1 MARRTGLLMDWG
13 GVLTT
18 DVFASF
24 AAFCAAEGLD
34 PDAVKVAFATDP
46 RARELLVEFE
56 CGRLQNA
63 EFEQAFAP
71 VLGLADGDGLIAR
84 LFGGMSGNTALIDA
98 VAGFRDA
105 GVRTGLLSNS
115 WGADTYPAD
124 ALERL
129 FDVLVISGDLG
140 VRKPDAQIYATAV
153 QRMGLEPEQL
163 VFVDDLPGNLKPA
176 RALGIHT
183 ILHRDTEQ
191 TLAELHAVLSD

>member
-1 MARRTGLLMDWG
+1 MAERSGLLMDWG

-34 PDAVKVAFATDP
+34 PDTVRAAFATDP

-56 CGRLQNA
+56 CGRLDNDA
-63 EFEQAFAP
+63 FEEAFAP
-71 VLGLADGDGLIAR
+71 VLGLSSGAGLIER
-84 LFGGMSGNTALIDA
+84 LFGEMTGNTELMDA
-98 VAGFRDA
+98 VAAFRGA
-105 GVRTGLLSNS
+105 GVKTGLLSNS
-115 WGADTYPAD
+115 WGAHTYPAD
-124 ALERL
+124 MLAQL
-129 FDVLVISGDLG
+129 FDVLVISGELG
-140 VRKPDAQIYATAV
+140 VRKPDASIYAIAV
-153 QRMGLEPEQL
+153 ERMGMDPGQL

-183 ILHRDTEQ
+183 ILHRDTAQ

>member
-1 MARRTGLLMDWG
+1 MAERSGLLMDWG

-34 PDAVKVAFATDP
+34 QDAVRTAFATDP

-56 CGRLQNA
+56 CGRLRNDA
-63 EFEQAFAP
+63 FEEAFAP
-71 VLGLADGDGLIAR
+71 VLGLSSGDGLIGR
-84 LFGGMSGNTALIDA
+84 LFGEMTGNTELMGAVTAL
-98 VAGFRDA
+98 RRT
-105 GVRTGLLSNS
+105 GVKTGLLSNS

-124 ALERL
+124 MLAEL
-129 FDVLVISGDLG
+129 FDVLVISGELG
-140 VRKPDAQIYATAV
+140 VRKPDAAIYAIAV
-153 QRMGLEPEQL
+153 ERMDMDPSEL

-183 ILHRDTEQ
+183 ILHRDTAQ